1 MKESAE
7 SASYHRWNYRLN
19 SGIRTLTSQKGIAL
33 AMVLVLS
40 AIILV
45 IIAGLV
51 YMITSA
57 TQISGIQKRYRTA
70 LEAGKGGAE
79 ITCQVIG
86 LRGDTSSTDSLRDSL
101 SSVNFSLKTPN
112 SCTTL
117 PTSYCT
123 SIGSYTGL
131 AAKLNLPTSCW
142 SGCDNS
148 QTIDPNDTSTYD
160 LSYQL
165 RGTTLPYNVYSK
177 IVDTVLGNSGAD
189 AGLLK
194 TGVVSPNAGEV
205 TVMSIPYIYTIEV
218 DAESTG
224 NPERAKLSILYQ
236 Y

>member
-1 MKESAE
+1 
-7 SASYHRWNYRLN
+7 
-19 SGIRTLTSQKGIAL
+19 
-33 AMVLVLS
+33 MVLVLS

-70 LEAGKGGAE
+70 LEAGKGGAD
-79 ITCQVIG
+79 ITYQVIG
-86 LRGDTSSTDSLRDSL
+86 LRGETSSTDALRDSL
-101 SSVNFSLKTPN
+101 SPISLSLNTSN

-123 SIGSYTGL
+123 SIGSYTGI

-142 SGCDNS
+142 SGCNNS
-148 QTIDPNDTSTYD
+148 QTIDPKDTATYD
-160 LSYQL
+160 ISFQL
-165 RGTTLPYNVYSK
+165 RGTPLPYNVYSK
-177 IVDTVLGNSGAD
+177 VVDTVLGNSGAD
-189 AGLLK
+189 TGLLK
-194 TGVVSPNAGEV
+194 SGVVSSNAGEV

-218 DAESTG
+218 DAENTG
-224 NPERAKLSILYQ
+224 NPEKAKLSILYQ

>member
-1 MKESAE
+1 MELP
-7 SASYHRWNYRLN
+7 LN
-19 SGIRTLTSQKGIAL
+19 TGIRTLKSERGVAL
-33 AMVLVLS
+33 AMVLILS

-51 YMITSA
+51 YMMTSA

-70 LEAGKGGAE
+70 LEAGKGGAD
-79 ITCQVIG
+79 ITYQVIG
-86 LRGDTSSTDSLRDSL
+86 LRGETSATDSFRDSL
-101 SSVNFSLKTPN
+101 SSVNFSLNTSN

-123 SIGSYTGL
+123 SIGSYTGI

-142 SGCDNS
+142 SGCNNS
-148 QTIDPNDTSTYD
+148 QTIDPGDSATYD
-160 LSYQL
+160 MSFQL

-177 IVDTVLGNSGAD
+177 VVDTIMGNSGAD

-194 TGVVSPNAGEV
+194 TGVVSSNAGEV

-218 DAESTG
+218 DAENTG